1 MKAKRLVSCVCALA
15 ISSASLATGFVSAAD
30 ADVTLKGAQI
40 EKKLGESFEL
50 TVDLAE
56 LAGDATKGFSGCE
69 FAITYDPAKLD
80 KVSVVEGAA
89 FSGTGAT
96 GAELTKAPT
105 IGSEV
110 SMVNKSDYNCFDYNI
125 VASEGKDT
133 TIAVLWCTGLESS
146 DYWVKKPGTL
156 LTIKGTVNKDNNKV
170 GDKIPVNIVPI
181 SRDENKN
188 MVFGYIDGDTD
199 KSYTSAVAQQGQ
211 ITVTEKNP
219 GVDPGLDDPFWGDL
233 NCNGSVT
240 ASDLVAMV
248 QYILGG
254 SEIAH
259 ISQQG
264 VLNGNLYQADGVTD
278 LTNPDVLDVH
288 DLFLLK
294 KLLLEDLD
302 QTAFPYMT
310 KLS

>member
-40 EKKLGESFEL
+40 EKRAGDAFEL
-50 TVDLAE
+50 NIDLAE
-56 LAGDATKGFSGCE
+56 LTGDATKGFSGCE
-69 FAITYDPAKLD
+69 FAITYDPAKLN
-80 KVSVVEGAA
+80 KVKVVEGAA

-96 GAELTKAPT
+96 GEELTKAPT

-156 LTIKGTVNKDNNKV
+156 LTITGEVSNDAKD
-170 GDKIPVNIVPI
+170 GEKIPVNIVPI

-199 KSYTSAVAQQGQ
+199 KSYTSAVAQQGL
-211 ITVTEKNP
+211 ITVIP
-219 GVDPGLDDPFWGDL
+219 GDVFWGDL

-240 ASDLVAMV
+240 AADLVAMV
-248 QYILGG
+248 QYILDP
-254 SEIAH
+254 EIAH
-259 ISQQG
+259 VSEQG
-264 VLNGNLYQADGVTD
+264 VRNGNLYQADGVTD
-278 LTNPDVLDVH
+278 PSSDDVLNVN

-294 KLLLEDLD
+294 KLILEDLD

>member
-30 ADVTLKGAQI
+30 AQVTLKGEQI
-40 EKKLGESFEL
+40 EKKVGESFEL
-50 TVDLAE
+50 NIDLAE
-56 LAGDATKGFSGCE
+56 LTGDAAKGFSGCE
-69 FAITYDPAKLD
+69 FAITYNPEKI
-80 KVSVVEGAA
+80 KISQVVEGAA

-96 GAELTKAPT
+96 DAELSKAPT

-125 VASEGKDT
+125 VASSGKDT

-156 LTIKGTVNKDNNKV
+156 VTVKGTVLAGEK
-170 GDKIPVNIVPI
+170 GEKIPVTIAPI

-199 KSYTSAVAQQGQ
+199 KSYTSAVVQQGL
-211 ITVTEKNP
+211 ITISEDTLKP
-219 GVDPGLDDPFWGDL
+219 TLWGDL
-233 NCNGSVT
+233 NVNGSVT
-240 ASDLVAMV
+240 AADLVAMV
-248 QYILGG
+248 QYILNP
-254 SEIAH
+254 EIAH
-259 ISQQG
+259 VSDQG
-264 VLNGNLYQADGVTD
+264 VVNGNLYQGDGITD
-278 LTNPDVLDVH
+278 YQSDDALDVN

-294 KLLLEDLD
+294 KLILEDLD
-302 QTAFPYMT
+302 QDAFPYMT
-310 KLS
+310 ELS